1 MEHFDVAIVGGGSAG
16 LAALKQLSNL
26 GKQAVLIEAG
36 KTVGSKNISGGILYS
51 KKLKNGKVYNVED
64 VYGKDF
70 LLEAPIE
77 RLITKYILHATSKDK
92 VFSIDLT
99 RAHEYQANFGYSVL
113 LNKLNS
119 WFAKE
124 AQESA
129 EKQGGGIISGV
140 HVQSLSWQHQQQ
152 QQQNDRVII
161 NTNEL
166 EEFEVKAI
174 IAADGVNSEIA
185 ELTGIRHKFSPDE
198 LYQGVKVIVKLPEEI
213 IEQRFQIGPNEGVA
227 HLFAGD
233 VTMNHIGGGFVY
245 TNRDTL
251 SIGAVYHYDSLM
263 ENPTE
268 PYVLVNTLLSNPMVR
283 EFIKDEVAIKEEIDK
298 NLPKEEQLRT
308 RFAVSKLIKTWE
320 ELRHTY
326 YSPSGRAKLIENGK
340 YKSSEEI
347 KARLDFIH
355 KELSSKYGTRFVTD
369 YIELEYSAKLV
380 PDGKRCRMKK
390 PYYKNVLFIG
400 DAAGRGIFIGPRIE
414 GLNVGI
420 DDAVR
425 AANAVARSIDRNN
438 FSPNYMGEF
447 YSQLV
452 EDSPYTRDMK
462 EIDKDYLKVFLDAAK
477 DVPKDIVGSR
487 YGMIFKLMS
496 SGTFRGLAVG
506 FANMLGYDRLLPLI
520 ESEETYVQVPIE
532 IAEKLGSRVSSSY
545 APSIPTLAQ
554 RIARLKYDDDS
565 VSHIKVLDPKSEF
578 MKKMVILCPTKC
590 YITENNKVMLQHE
603 GCIEC
608 GTCAKDTE
616 WRHPRGEKGINY
628 QYG

>member
-1 MEHFDVAIVGGGSAG
+1 MEHFDVA
-16 LAALKQLSNL
+16 
-26 GKQAVLIEAG
+26 IEAG

-70 LLEAPIE
+70 LSEAPIE

-124 AQESA
+124 AEESA

-140 HVQSLSWQHQQQ
+140 HVQSLSWQQQQ
-152 QQQNDRVII
+152 QQQQGNDRVII
-161 NTNEL
+161 KTNEL

-198 LYQGVKVIVKLPEEI
+198 LYQGVKVVVKLPEEI
-213 IEQRFQIGPNEGVA
+213 IEQRFQIGPNERVA

-233 VTMNHIGGGFVY
+233 ITMNHIGGGFVY

-308 RFAVSKLIKTWE
+308 RFAVSKLIKTWN
-320 ELRHTY
+320 ELRDSYH
-326 YSPSGRAKLIENGK
+326 SRAVRKKLVESGK
-340 YKSSEEI
+340 YKSEEEI
-347 KARLDFIH
+347 KARLDSVQN
-355 KELSSKYGTRFVTD
+355 ELATKYDTKFVND
-369 YIELEYSAKLV
+369 YVELEYGAKLV
-380 PDGKRCRMKK
+380 PDGKRCAMKK
-390 PYYKNVLFIG
+390 PYNKNILFVG
-400 DAAGRGIFIGPRIE
+400 DAAGRGVFIGPRIE

-425 AANAVARSIDRNN
+425 AADAVARAIDRNN
-438 FSPNYMGEF
+438 FSTQYMGEF
-447 YSQLV
+447 YSHSIDQ
-452 EDSPYTRDMK
+452 SPYTRDMK
-462 EIDKDYLKVFLDAAK
+462 EIDKDYLKIFLDAAR
-477 DVPKDIVGSR
+477 DV
-487 YGMIFKLMS
+487 
-496 SGTFRGLAVG
+496 
-506 FANMLGYDRLLPLI
+506 
-520 ESEETYVQVPIE
+520 
-532 IAEKLGSRVSSSY
+532 
-545 APSIPTLAQ
+545 
-554 RIARLKYDDDS
+554 
-565 VSHIKVLDPKSEF
+565 
-578 MKKMVILCPTKC
+578 
-590 YITENNKVMLQHE
+590 
-603 GCIEC
+603 
-608 GTCAKDTE
+608 
-616 WRHPRGEKGINY
+616 
-628 QYG
+628 